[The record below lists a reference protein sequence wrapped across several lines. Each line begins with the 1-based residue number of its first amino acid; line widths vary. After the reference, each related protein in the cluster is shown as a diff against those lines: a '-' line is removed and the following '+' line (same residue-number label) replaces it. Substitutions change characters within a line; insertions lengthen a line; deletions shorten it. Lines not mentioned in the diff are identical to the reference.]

1 MEHGSSFL
9 QRSFEPCQIGQS
21 LIPNHSPLNTI
32 SNRGIMTEKLRIIP
46 LGGLGEI
53 GKNMTVIEYEEEML
67 IIDAG
72 IMFPESDMLGIDII
86 IPDFT
91 YIKDK
96 THKIKAVL
104 VTHGHEDH
112 IGALPHLM
120 EEVDAP
126 IYATPLTAGLI
137 EVKLRQGN
145 RARSVEIC
153 QFQAGDVLQIG
164 CFTVEPFHVAH
175 SIPDCVGFGIT
186 TPVGLIVHTGDYK
199 FDHTPVDGWP
209 PDFAKLAEFSAR
221 GVLAL
226 LADSTNADRPG
237 WTPSEMEVT
246 RALDNVFRE
255 AEGRIIIATFASL
268 ISRIQQAADL
278 AQKYGRK
285 LAITGR
291 SMRENSKMARR
302 LGYLNAPDDLFVEI
316 EDANKL
322 PQHEVVIMA
331 TGAQG
336 EPSAVMGRLARGRH
350 RSLSILEGDTVV
362 FSAHPIPGN
371 EETIYR
377 TINQL
382 LRRGAHVLYDRI
394 APVHVSGH
402 ASQEEMKLMIN
413 LVRPK
418 FLVPIHGEL
427 RHLRQHGEIA
437 RHMGFSNERIAVV
450 ENGTPLALTADSLEV
465 LPRLPGGYV
474 FVDGAS
480 VGEIGWAVVR
490 DREALAQSGV
500 VFAVLATND
509 MGQVVGR
516 PEIISR
522 GFVNPKE
529 SDPLLEGAADAILRA
544 AELYGKTK
552 REKLNEAIEDALS
565 RYLYAETGRRP
576 LVHVVVK

>member
-9 QRSFEPCQIGQS
+9 QRSLEPCQIGQS